1 MSTSF
6 FLCAELPV
14 HVHGLRYVGTNNTLC
29 GLKSFIKEIVGY
41 YS

>member
-14 HVHGLRYVGTNNTLC
+14 HVYGLRYVGTNNMLC
-29 GLKSFIKEIVGY
+29 GLKLFIKEAVGY